1 MKGDLI
7 MARPTNK
14 EDLIN
19 TSNEEF
25 LSLFNLIDSMTL
37 EKQESS
43 FLFED
48 RDKNIRDVL
57 THLHEWHLMMKRWYK
72 DGMSGIK
79 PEIPA
84 KGYTFKTL
92 PDLNN
97 EILKKWQGTLLAEAK
112 ELIISS
118 HKDVE
123 ELINKH
129 SNEELFTKKHYK
141 WTGSTSLGSYLVS
154 ATSSHYIWAIKKIRK
169 HKKLNQKS

>member
-1 MKGDLI
+1 
-7 MARPTNK
+7 MARPTK
-14 EDLIN
+14 KKDLIN
-19 TSNEEF
+19 ASTEEF

-97 EILKKWQGTLLAEAK
+97 EIFKKWQNTSLDDAK
-112 ELIISS
+112 ELLISS
-118 HKDVE
+118 HKYME
-123 ELINKH
+123 ELISNH
-129 SNEELFTKKHYK
+129 SDEELFTKKYYK
-141 WTGSTSLGSYLVS
+141 WTGSTSLGSYLIS
-154 ATSSHYIWAIKKIRK
+154 ATSSHYNWAIKKIKK
-169 HKKLNQKS
+169 HKKLN

>member
-1 MKGDLI
+1 
-7 MARPTNK
+7 MARPINK
-14 EDLIN
+14 EELIN
-19 TSNEEF
+19 ISNEEF
-25 LSLFNLIDSMTL
+25 LNLFNLIDSMTL

-97 EILKKWQGTLLAEAK
+97 EIFKKWQGTSLAEAK

-118 HKDVE
+118 YKDME

-154 ATSSHYIWAIKKIRK
+154 ATSSHYNWAIKKIKK
-169 HKKLNQKS
+169 HKKLN

>member
-1 MKGDLI
+1 

-14 EDLIN
+14 KDLI
-19 TSNEEF
+19 TASSEEF
-25 LSLFNLIDSMTL
+25 LNLFSLIDSMTL

-97 EILKKWQGTLLAEAK
+97 EIFKRWQNTSLKDAK

-118 HKDVE
+118 HNNIE
-123 ELINKH
+123 EIINQH
-129 SNEELFTKKHYK
+129 SDEELFTKKYYK

-154 ATSSHYIWAIKKIRK
+154 ATSSHYNWAVKKIKK
-169 HKKLNQKS
+169 HKKLN